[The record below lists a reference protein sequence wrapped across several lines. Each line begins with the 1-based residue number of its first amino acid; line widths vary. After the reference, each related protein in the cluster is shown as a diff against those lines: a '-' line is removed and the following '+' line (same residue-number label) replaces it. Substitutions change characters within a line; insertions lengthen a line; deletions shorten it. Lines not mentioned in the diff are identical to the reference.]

1 MRGNDNFILFNH
13 AYTSRCQT
21 VPALERALTEKNQY
35 NDKEFNQSVTVI
47 DIAKKAGYE
56 TYWFSNQGY
65 ISDADTPITLVAKTA
80 DHAEWL
86 SEDKNLKG
94 KYQYDGDLLNCLK
107 KVDPTKTTLLF
118 CILWAVMR
126 IVLTVIRKASPN
138 SASRVNLIWY

>member
-1 MRGNDNFILFNH
+1 MRGNYNFILFNH

-35 NDKEFNQSVTVI
+35 NNKEFNQSVTVI

-65 ISDADTPITLVAKTA
+65 ISDADTPITMVAKTA

-86 SEDKNLKG
+86 SEDKNLRG

-107 KVDPTKTTLLF
+107 KVIRRRTTLLF
-118 CILWAVMR
+118 CILWVVMR
-126 IVLTVIRKASPN
+126 IALTVIRKALPN
-138 SASRVNLIWY
+138 SANPVNLIWF